1 MMEPVASPVPKHLLE
16 EELTQ
21 ELLVRYTSR
30 GENQLYDFD
39 VHQAPHAMQ
48 EVGRLREIAFRM
60 AGGGTGKGVD
70 IDEYDTD
77 PRFPYRQLVVWDPK
91 QQEILGGYRYIMG
104 EGIQTE
110 NLATSSVFHF
120 SDDFVTDFL
129 PYTIELGRSFV
140 QPDYQNTNKNR
151 SGLYAL
157 DNLWDGLGALIVRY
171 PEVKYLFGKVTMYSN
186 YDKTA
191 RNYLLYFLNTHFP
204 DRENLVIAKERLDY
218 NPEDPLF
225 QGLFTSGNYN
235 EDYKSLVR
243 LLKQRG
249 ERVPPLIN
257 SYMRIS
263 PNMRVFGTTL
273 NKDFGGVEETG
284 ILITVKDMYPER
296 VGRYMNPL
304 KQFTGRFKL
313 KWWRSAER
321 HRGG

>member
-1 MMEPVASPVPKHLLE
+1 
-16 EELTQ
+16 
-21 ELLVRYTSR
+21 
-30 GENQLYDFD
+30 LYDFD
-39 VHQAPHAMQ
+39 AHEAPNAMQ

-60 AGGGTGKGVD
+60 AGGGTGKAVD
-70 IDEYDTD
+70 IDTYDVH
-77 PRFPYRQLVVWDPK
+77 PVFPYRQLVVWDPK
-91 QQEILGGYRYIMG
+91 HKEILGGYRYIMG
-104 EGIQTE
+104 EGIQTKH
-110 NLATSSVFHF
+110 LATSSVFHF
-120 SDDFVTDFL
+120 SDTFVTGYL

-140 QPDYQNTNKNR
+140 QPDYQNTNRNR

-186 YDKTA
+186 YDKIA
-191 RNYLLYFLNTHFP
+191 RNYLLYFLNKYFP
-204 DRENLVIAKERLDY
+204 DSENLADAKEPLDY
-218 NPEDPLF
+218 KADDPLF
-225 QGLFTSGNYN
+225 KDFFTSGNYN

-273 NKDFGGVEETG
+273 NKDFGDVEETG
-284 ILITVKDMYPER
+284 ILITVKDMYPDR
-296 VGRYMNPL
+296 VGRYMHPL
-304 KQFTGRFKL
+304 QQFKGRFKL
-313 KWWRSAER
+313 KWWKTTHR